1 MTLARGNHRL
11 PSVDESWPYP
21 DAEDEQEGGEEV
33 DLDVLELRV
42 DPRAYM
48 SLDSHE
54 REVLFL
60 RFGLS
65 DGRAR
70 SMKEIARTL
79 EVTVNTVEFH
89 LSNAY
94 AKLGVRS
101 RTQHA
106 ARLAAGTP
114 GGHRE
119 T

>member
-1 MTLARGNHRL
+1 MPLARGNHRL

-21 DAEDEQEGGEEV
+21 DAEDEQAADDEV

-48 SLDSHE
+48 SLDPGE

-70 SMKEIARTL
+70 SMKEIAHT
-79 EVTVNTVEFH
+79 
-89 LSNAY
+89 
-94 AKLGVRS
+94 LGVTHSQARELLGRAIEKV
-101 RTQHA
+101 RTRV
-106 ARLAAGTP
+106 AREA
-114 GGHRE
+114 
-119 T
+119 

>member
-21 DAEDEQEGGEEV
+21 DAEDDQEGGEEV

-48 SLDSHE
+48 SLDSSE

-79 EVTVNTVEFH
+79 EVTHAEARE
-89 LSNAY
+89 L
-94 AKLGVRS
+94 LGRAIEKVRT
-101 RTQHA
+101 RVA
-106 ARLAAGTP
+106 FEA
-114 GGHRE
+114 
-119 T
+119 

>member
-21 DAEDEQEGGEEV
+21 DAEDDQAAEEEV

-42 DPRAYM
+42 DPRAY
-48 SLDSHE
+48 LGLEAEE

-70 SMKEIARTL
+70 SMKEIGRTL
-79 EVTVNTVEFH
+79 DITHSRARE
-89 LSNAY
+89 L
-94 AKLGVRS
+94 LGSAIEKVRT
-101 RTQHA
+101 RVA
-106 ARLAAGTP
+106 LEA
-114 GGHRE
+114 
-119 T
+119 

>member
-42 DPRAYM
+42 DARAYM
-48 SLDSHE
+48 SLDSIE

-65 DGRAR
+65 DGRPR

-79 EVTVNTVEFH
+79 EVTHAEARE
-89 LSNAY
+89 L
-94 AKLGVRS
+94 LGRAIEKVRT
-101 RTQHA
+101 RVA
-106 ARLAAGTP
+106 LEA
-114 GGHRE
+114 
-119 T
+119 